1 MYLRKWLFP
10 CLLALLISCE
20 KKTEDRREAFQTPFE
35 QGNGNTTATYA
46 ETLEFYRKLAREFP
60 DIHMQT
66 LGPTDSGEPL
76 HLITYNPEGNFN
88 FQRLGDDKIVVL
100 ILNGIHPGE
109 PDGIDASMQLM
120 RDLATGAV
128 SIPGEVIPMVVPLY
142 NIGGAL
148 QRNSHTRAN
157 QQGPEEYGFRGN
169 ARNYD
174 LNRDFIKMDT
184 RNAASFAELF
194 HLVQPDLFLDTHVSN
209 GADYQY
215 TLTHLFTQQD
225 KLGGDLGVFQ
235 DQTLR
240 PELETTLAQKG
251 WEMTPYVNVFNRS
264 PEMGFTQF
272 MDSPRYSTGYAAL
285 WNVPGLMLET
295 HMLKPYA
302 QRVAGTYELLR
313 SFLERA
319 AGHKVTLQKL
329 RAASFS
335 RFQAGG
341 YYPLGWEV
349 DSTRTRT
356 LSFRGYEAENPVSEV
371 TGLPRLKYDPTRPY
385 TREVTYYDG
394 FRAADSVRIPA
405 AYLLPRQ
412 WEAVRERLDKNNIR
426 YQTLEHDTVLTVTSY
441 RITAYKTYP
450 RPYEG
455 HYPHYGTQVAAAP
468 LQQPF
473 MAGDLLIPTDQ
484 DGVRYLLETLEPQG
498 VDSFF
503 NWNFFDTVL
512 QQKEG
517 FSPYVFEDIA
527 AGLLAADSLLR
538 QAFNEARA
546 ADPALEADSY
556 AQLDWIY
563 RHSPYYEPAHL
574 LYPVFRLEAMK
585 P

>member
-1 MYLRKWLFP
+1 MDPRKWLVP
-10 CLLALLISCE
+10 CLMALLVSCE
-20 KKTEDRREAFQTPFE
+20 KKAEDQREAFPTPFE
-35 QGNGNTTATYA
+35 LGNGNTTATYA

-60 DIHMQT
+60 AINMQT

-88 FQRLGDDKIVVL
+88 FQRLGADKVVVL

-120 RDLATGAV
+120 RDLASG
-128 SIPGEVIPMVVPLY
+128 SITIPEGVIPAVVPVY

-148 QRNSHTRAN
+148 QRNSHTRVN
-157 QQGPEEYGFRGN
+157 QNGPEQYGFRGN

-184 RNAASFAELF
+184 RNAASFVELF

-209 GADYQY
+209 GADYSY

-225 KLGGDLGVFQ
+225 KLGGDLGTFQ

-240 PELETTLAQKG
+240 PELETALEGKG
-251 WEMTPYVNVFNRS
+251 WEMTPYVNVYNRS
-264 PEMGFTQF
+264 PDLGFTQF

-295 HMLKPYA
+295 HMLKPYS
-302 QRVAGTYELLR
+302 QRVSGTYDVLY
-313 SFLERA
+313 SFLHLA
-319 AGHKVTLQKL
+319 ARHKESLQSL
-329 RAASFS
+329 RDASAA
-335 RFQAGG
+335 RLKGG
-341 YYPLGWEV
+341 AYYPLGWV
-349 DSTRTRT
+349 IDSTRSRT
-356 LSFRGYEAENPVSEV
+356 LLFKGFESENPVSQV
-371 TGLPRLKYDPTRPY
+371 TGLPRLRYDPARPY
-385 TREVTYYDG
+385 IREVTYYDG
-394 FRAADSVRIPA
+394 FRATDSVRIPT

-412 WEAVRERLDKNNIR
+412 WETVRDRLDRNNIR
-426 YQTLEHDTVLTVTSY
+426 YRALERDTVLDVTSY
-441 RITAYKTYP
+441 RIAAYQTYP
-450 RPYEG
+450 RPFEG
-455 HYPHYGTQVAAAP
+455 HYPHYGTRVEATRV
-468 LQQPF
+468 QQAF
-473 MAGDLLIPTDQ
+473 RAGDLLIPTDQ
-484 DGVRYLLETLEPQG
+484 AGVRYLLETLEPQG

-517 FSPYVFEDIA
+517 FSPYVFEDLA
-527 AGLLAADSLLR
+527 ARMLAADSLLQQAFEEAR
-538 QAFNEARA
+538 QA
-546 ADPALEADSY
+546 DPEMAEDPY

-574 LYPVFRLEAMK
+574 HYPVFRLE
-585 P
+585 

>member
-1 MYLRKWLFP
+1 MNPLKWLLP
-10 CLLALLISCE
+10 CLLALLASCE
-20 KKTEDRREAFQTPFE
+20 KKAEDQREAFPTPYE
-35 QGNGNTTATYA
+35 LGNGNTTATYA

-66 LGPTDSGEPL
+66 VGPTDSGEPL

-100 ILNGIHPGE
+100 VLNGIHPGE

-120 RDLATGAV
+120 RDLASGAI
-128 SIPGEVIPMVVPLY
+128 SIPEGVIPVVVPLY

-157 QQGPEEYGFRGN
+157 QNGPEAYGFRGN

-194 HLVQPDLFLDTHVSN
+194 HLVKPDLFLDTHVSN

-225 KLGGDLGVFQ
+225 KLGGGLGAFQ
-235 DQTLR
+235 NQTLR
-240 PELETTLAQKG
+240 PGLESALAAKG

-302 QRVAGTYELLR
+302 QRVTGTYELLR
-313 SFLERA
+313 SFLDLA
-319 AGHKVTLQKL
+319 ADHKDTLKGL
-329 RAASFS
+329 RQASAS
-335 RFQAGG
+335 RFKAGA
-341 YYPLGWEV
+341 YYPLGWEI
-349 DSTRTRT
+349 DSSRTRT
-356 LSFRGYEAENPVSEV
+356 LLFKGYEAENPVSEV

-385 TREVTYYDG
+385 AREVTYYDG
-394 FRAADSVRIPA
+394 FRATDSVRIPT
-405 AYLLPRQ
+405 AYVVPRQ
-412 WEAVRERLDKNNIR
+412 WEAVRERLEKNRIG
-426 YQTLEHDTVLTVTSY
+426 YQPLDRDTVLEVTSY
-441 RITAYKTYP
+441 RIAGYQTYP

-455 HYPHYGTQVAAAP
+455 HYPHYGTRVEASRV
-468 LQQPF
+468 QQAF
-473 MAGDLLIPTDQ
+473 RAGDLLVSTDQ
-484 DGVRYLLETLEPQG
+484 EGVRYLLETLEPQG

-517 FSPYVFEDIA
+517 FSPYVFEDVA
-527 AGLLAADSLLR
+527 ARMLAADSVLR
-538 QAFNEARA
+538 QAFEAARA
-546 ADPALEADSY
+546 ADPALAADGY
-556 AQLDWIY
+556 MQLDWLY
-563 RHSPYYEPAHL
+563 RHSPHYEPAHL
-574 LYPVFRLEAMK
+574 QYPVFRVE
-585 P
+585 